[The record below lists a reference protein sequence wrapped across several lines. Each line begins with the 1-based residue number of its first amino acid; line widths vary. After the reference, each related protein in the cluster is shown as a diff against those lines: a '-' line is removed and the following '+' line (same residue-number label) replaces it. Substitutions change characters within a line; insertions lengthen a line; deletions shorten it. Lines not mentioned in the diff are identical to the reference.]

1 MMNDDTHT
9 AVCDPLAISETDG
22 IEVGANGDE
31 LRYWQAKE
39 AMRNAELRLG
49 SQAAT
54 LQAFEARATSILGWL
69 IAVLT
74 TITGAAAVTL
84 NGGQAA
90 RAAALC
96 VAFVPATVAIFA
108 AAGVVWPKAW
118 CVPGY
123 EPATVMS
130 ECENELQQIESFAHG
145 YGTGIGEN
153 AHFLAGAGERVRRA
167 WWGLML
173 TPPIGAAAM
182 LIAWAAGG

>member
-1 MMNDDTHT
+1 MMSGDTRT
-9 AVCDPLAISETDG
+9 AVYDSQVSSEADG

-39 AMRNAELRLG
+39 AVQNAELRLG

-54 LQAFEARATSILGWL
+54 LQAFESRATSILGWL
-69 IAVLT
+69 VAVLT

-84 NGGQAA
+84 NGGHAI

-96 VAFVPATVAIFA
+96 AAFIPATIAIFA

-118 CVPGY
+118 SVPGY
-123 EPATVMS
+123 EPAIVMS

-145 YGTGIGEN
+145 YSAGIGEN
-153 AHFLAGAGERVRRA
+153 AHFLVGAGERVRRA

-173 TPPIGAAAM
+173 TPPIGAAAV